1 MIFDCTGTII
11 HNQWILSAAHCEP
24 EHFVDGSLNAT
35 INGKDYAIE
44 KVISH
49 SEFNNE
55 TLVKDIMLVKLKEPI
70 EFSENVSSICLFQN
84 LTVPEMEVA
93 AVAGFGIK
101 FVRVKTLNDTYQ
113 EEQLDST
120 EVIYE
125 NNELLRE
132 TPVLIRNMSYCF
144 DYEDY
149 ENEEESFAEN
159 VTETPT
165 TENVTETSSTENVTE
180 SAIICAGG
188 ANRGTTQGDS
198 GGPLLVIRDHH
209 WVQYGVTSF
218 GSILPVPGD
227 LLAVSDQG
235 IYTKVNAYC
244 DWIAEK
250 TSNEVTC
257 Q

>member
-1 MIFDCTGTII
+1 
-11 HNQWILSAAHCEP
+11 
-24 EHFVDGSLNAT
+24 
-35 INGKDYAIE
+35 
-44 KVISH
+44 
-49 SEFNNE
+49 
-55 TLVKDIMLVKLKEPI
+55 MLVKLKEPI
-70 EFSENVSSICLFQN
+70 EFSENVSSVCLFKN

-149 ENEEESFAEN
+149 ENEEESS
-159 VTETPT
+159 
-165 TENVTETSSTENVTE
+165 TENVTETSPTENVTE
-180 SAIICAGG
+180 TAIICAGG